1 MINEWWIKGEGVLG
15 MSAPSRSNF
24 FSIFCS
30 FWDKMPKKIGWR
42 SKCGIGVPV
51 PVWEIQDPS
60 LPIPGEV
67 LGEVLGG
74 GSWWVSNRFN
84 EYHNRC

>member
-1 MINEWWIKGEGVLG
+1 

-30 FWDKMPKKIGWR
+30 FWDKMPPKIDWR

-60 LPIPGEV
+60 LLTNDFPLQIPGEV
-67 LGEVLGG
+67 LGSGRGKLVGQ
-74 GSWWVSNRFN
+74 
-84 EYHNRC
+84 